1 MYWTIDLP
9 GWKLVSKDGVTI
21 LIVSFNYEENKYYVE
36 AITSFV
42 KDAKDTNGTIIREY
56 TDSSLELLQKRLLD
70 AIETWVAI
78 NIITTKRYKK

>member
-1 MYWTIDLP
+1 MYWTIDFP

-36 AITSFV
+36 ATTSFV